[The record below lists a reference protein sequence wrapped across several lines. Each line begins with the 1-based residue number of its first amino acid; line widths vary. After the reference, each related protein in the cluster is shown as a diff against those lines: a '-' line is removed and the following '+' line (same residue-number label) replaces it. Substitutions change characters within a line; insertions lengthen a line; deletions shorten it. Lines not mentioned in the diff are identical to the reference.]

1 MDKIEKIFEKVIG
14 KNHAIST
21 NIETTK
27 IRIKDK
33 CFGRKSIYKIVEHI
47 KWMKEMELNNT
58 KLKII
63 IDSDY
68 FFDQPTVMLL
78 EMLIYYLIKYLN
90 VKVTYRAKMKENILG
105 FILFK
110 KSILYK
116 FNNVDILKKEY
127 IEKYEKNIYICKD
140 RFRKRF
146 INNEENK
153 KSNLMS
159 ITFTEIETFLKGCG
173 FDDEYIEGL
182 PEAIIEIIDNVYNH
196 SEGDCIL
203 NIDVLKNTQ
212 MKYKYIEVTTLA
224 IDDIALGDGV
234 IKYIQSSDKSQYN
247 KMNEIVLEAYNN
259 HKSQF
264 NKNYD
269 ESTFAMISTF
279 QKYVTTRKRA
289 RNSGGTRINYCNK

>member
-1 MDKIEKIFEKVIG
+1 M
-14 KNHAIST
+14 
-21 NIETTK
+21 
-27 IRIKDK
+27 
-33 CFGRKSIYKIVEHI
+33 
-47 KWMKEMELNNT
+47 
-58 KLKII
+58 
-63 IDSDY
+63 
-68 FFDQPTVMLL
+68 
-78 EMLIYYLIKYLN
+78 
-90 VKVTYRAKMKENILG
+90 
-105 FILFK
+105 
-110 KSILYK
+110 
-116 FNNVDILKKEY
+116 
-127 IEKYEKNIYICKD
+127 
-140 RFRKRF
+140 
-146 INNEENK
+146 
-153 KSNLMS
+153 
-159 ITFTEIETFLKGCG
+159 
-173 FDDEYIEGL
+173 
-182 PEAIIEIIDNVYNH
+182 YNH